1 MPPGLH
7 ESNQYSWG
15 WVRRGQSLF
24 NIEAARM
31 SPSPNKPSTIFA
43 VVRLREG
50 HFAVEMTRPGEATV
64 SIKPF
69 FTEREAE
76 EWIAVEKRRTEHDD
90 G

>member
-1 MPPGLH
+1 MAQPPNG
-7 ESNQYSWG
+7 S
-15 WVRRGQSLF
+15 
-24 NIEAARM
+24 A
-31 SPSPNKPSTIFA
+31 TIFA
-43 VVRLREG
+43 VVRLRDG

-76 EWIAVEKRRTEHDD
+76 EWITVEKRRTERE